1 MKTIKLIICF
11 CITIA
16 LTSCG
21 DDNENSDLLLTN
33 SNLAGSYTIESL
45 TGEEN
50 ETATSTSGAVVDLA
64 TSYLLGDT
72 FQVNL
77 QINVNGTYQIS
88 GLFREVKTTTPN
100 GGATTEVS
108 SILTTDTNGTYQLNG
123 IENTITFTAENGSF
137 LSGTYTVNALTQNR
151 CSISKTSTET
161 QGSNTITSK
170 IIIDFLKA

>member
-1 MKTIKLIICF
+1 M
-11 CITIA
+11 
-16 LTSCG
+16 
-21 DDNENSDLLLTN
+21 
-33 SNLAGSYTIESL
+33 
-45 TGEEN
+45 
-50 ETATSTSGAVVDLA
+50 
-64 TSYLLGDT
+64 
-72 FQVNL
+72 
-77 QINVNGTYQIS
+77 
-88 GLFREVKTTTPN
+88 FREVKTTTPN